1 MFIVTLVSLS
11 HSELVPFVYV
21 YGMFV
26 CLYSP
31 DQNQMLA
38 HDMINLYLSFNL
50 KVSLCDQVI
59 NL

>member
-38 HDMINLYLSFNL
+38 HDMINLLYCQGYVMAWN
-50 KVSLCDQVI
+50 Q
-59 NL
+59 